1 MKISHRTLRSRRA
14 AIGLAIAAS
23 ALTASLALAGCTSA
37 PSSSATKEV
46 AGQQGGSVTV
56 SGAWAKATDPA
67 DTSGHAMSG
76 VFGTL
81 ENHGDEDLVIESVS
95 SDVAGIVELHEVVGG
110 VMRAIAGDVTIPAGG
125 SLLLE
130 PGANH
135 IMLMELREGLAPG
148 DEVDIELSL
157 SDGSVA
163 AFTALVK
170 ETSGANESYGDLAH
184 GDSAQAD
191 LGHGEQDLGNDQ
203 SHSPDGHSHDAHG

>member
-1 MKISHRTLRSRRA
+1 MLISHRTLRSRRA
-14 AIGLAIAAS
+14 AVGFAIAAS
-23 ALTASLALAGCTSA
+23 ALTASLALTGCTSS
-37 PSSSATKEV
+37 PSSPDSSEVSAPQDAT
-46 AGQQGGSVTV
+46 VTF

-110 VMRAIAGDVTIPAGG
+110 VMRAIEGDVTIPAGG

-135 IMLMELREGLAPG
+135 IMLMELRAGLAPG
-148 DEVDIELSL
+148 DEVDIALSL

-163 AFTALVK
+163 TFTALVK
-170 ETSGANESYGDLAH
+170 ETSGANESYGDLEHEAPSHEAH
-184 GDSAQAD
+184 SDEAHTDEADS
-191 LGHGEQDLGNDQ
+191 H
-203 SHSPDGHSHDAHG
+203 DGH